1 MHPDSI
7 QLTWL
12 VVLGAALQLAV
23 MGQPWRSRDAL
34 PIFFSL
40 IVAGACVALGRTE
53 RTLKWARRHPAAA
66 TVALLVPLV
75 LVLVG
80 IGTAFAAFRSARAM

>member
-53 RTLKWARRHPAAA
+53 RTPSSPEREIMTGAAGQA
-66 TVALLVPLV
+66 TH
-75 LVLVG
+75 
-80 IGTAFAAFRSARAM
+80 IG